1 MQNQCAE
8 PGCSD
13 PLVVSLAER
22 PLCRAHYLAACY
34 ERLEA
39 IAKRLGARQYDM
51 TSTEAD
57 ITGRFLQD
65 CMRSAAD
72 FAGSPQTPSNLEK
85 AQVYDVLLW
94 ASELHGRLRRSPRRA
109 LRFPIMIRSEMQG
122 RVWEIRTD
130 TQVVSRHGM
139 RFTCRADIRA
149 KDQVACIRL
158 DSGTRAEGTVAWT
171 KRLHSDAVEVGVEF
185 PNEENFWGIAWE
197 SSDLGDSQ
205 TARRRSR

>member
-1 MQNQCAE
+1 MQTHCAE

-39 IAKRLGARQYDM
+39 IAKRLGTRHYDM
-51 TSTEAD
+51 TSAEAD
-57 ITGRFLQD
+57 IAGRFLQD

-72 FAGSPQTPSNLEK
+72 FAGSSQTPSNLEK

-94 ASELHGRLRRSPRRA
+94 ASELHGRLRLSPRRVA
-109 LRFPIMIRSEMQG
+109 KFPIMVRSEMQG
-122 RVWEIRTD
+122 RSWEIRTD

-139 RFTCRADIRA
+139 RFTCCSDIRT
-149 KDQVACIRL
+149 KDQVTCIRL
-158 DSGTRAEGTVAWT
+158 DSGARAEGTVAWT
-171 KRLHSDAVEVGVEF
+171 KRLHSDAVEAGVEF
-185 PNEENFWGIAWE
+185 PHEENFWGLAWE
-197 SSDLGDSQ
+197 GSDLDDSR
-205 TARRRSR
+205 TTRRRSR